1 MALYG
6 KKTLKAIQDG
16 VDKAIP
22 FKMGNVSGT
31 VENGAYSINWGRLP
45 EQHKQLIRD
54 VVGKSR
60 AFVIYSWVTPI
71 AVHNLETDEWV
82 IPQVKYSNSTTAHQS
97 KVRVAIDNPGFY
109 S

>member
-6 KKTLKAIQDG
+6 KNTLKAIQDG

-22 FKMGNVSGT
+22 FKCGNVSGK
-31 VENGAYSINWGRLP
+31 VHSMAFSIGWGILP
-45 EQHKQLIRD
+45 EENKQLIRD
-54 VVGKSR
+54 VLGESR
-60 AFVIYSWVTPI
+60 AFVIYSWQTPI

-82 IPQVKYSNSTTAHQS
+82 IPDVRYSNSTTAHQA

>member
-6 KKTLKAIQDG
+6 KNTLKAIQEG

-22 FKMGNVSGT
+22 FKCGNVSGRVIRGT
-31 VENGAYSINWGRLP
+31 IDIGWGRLP
-45 EQHKQLIRD
+45 EENKQLIRD
-54 VVGKSR
+54 VLGINK
-60 AFVIYSWVTPI
+60 AFVIYSWQTPI

-82 IPQVKYSNSTTAHQS
+82 IPDVRYSNSTTGHQHA
-97 KVRVAIDNPGFY
+97 VRVAVNNPGFY